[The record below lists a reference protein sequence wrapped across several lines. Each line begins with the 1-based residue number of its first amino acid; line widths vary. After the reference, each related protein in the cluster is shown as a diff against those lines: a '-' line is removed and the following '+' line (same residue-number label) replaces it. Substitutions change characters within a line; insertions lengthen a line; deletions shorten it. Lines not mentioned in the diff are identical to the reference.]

1 MKRKFE
7 EGVVNLT
14 EVIKKQ
20 DPTDSFRPMAF
31 NYRAYGYFCC
41 DKIKVFFL
49 FYLNILIN
57 WHRKPLKTTENFK
70 RYQS

>member
-41 DKIKVFFL
+41 DKIKVFFS
-49 FYLNILIN
+49 FI
-57 WHRKPLKTTENFK
+57 
-70 RYQS
+70 